1 MSDLKKEL
9 REAHF
14 KFGDVT
20 PNYRSHARDT
30 MVEHECPRFDS
41 ETAKEK
47 KAQLQKSHFEIKQDD
62 TLRNQTTHNNFFP
75 THLIEKPEGP
85 NLTIQENLKSS
96 IEICPKNGKLSS
108 ETTNG
113 L

>member
-30 MVEHECPRFDS
+30 MVERVPPIWLWNREREES
-41 ETAKEK
+41 TAAEISLWDQARRHSSKPDHPQ
-47 KAQLQKSHFEIKQDD
+47 QLLPNPHD
-62 TLRNQTTHNNFFP
+62 R
-75 THLIEKPEGP
+75 KPEGP